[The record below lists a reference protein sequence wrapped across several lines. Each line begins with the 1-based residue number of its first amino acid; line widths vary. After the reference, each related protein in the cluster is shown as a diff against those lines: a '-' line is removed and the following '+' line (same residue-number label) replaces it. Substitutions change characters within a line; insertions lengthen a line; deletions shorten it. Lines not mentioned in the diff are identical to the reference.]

1 MKPTKLIF
9 CFTLHGFSCMQ
20 TIQVKKNVLQKEA
33 SGQGNCAV
41 NCMCTAVALL
51 FSRKDHLCGF
61 TKLKYSR
68 VTIQQHNDA
77 KRLIE
82 QHTGR

>member
-41 NCMCTAVALL
+41 NCMCTAV
-51 FSRKDHLCGF
+51 
-61 TKLKYSR
+61 TKNVSLMRFHQIK
-68 VTIQQHNDA
+68 IQSCNHPAAQ
-77 KRLIE
+77 
-82 QHTGR
+82 